1 MTCDYATIVEATKKI
16 LSEYSFPLTL
26 RQIYYRL
33 VANGMIPNKRSA
45 YNSLSK
51 WLVKARE
58 DAAIDDTRIED
69 RSRSVIAHVNAY
81 ESPDDFVSAAKDWF
95 HNLGSE
101 YYADLWETQAFHVE
115 VWVEKDA
122 LSQVI
127 ARVAGPFRVT
137 VCPSRGYSSYSY
149 IKRVAVDERLSAVDK
164 PIVLLDFR
172 DHDPSGLQMT
182 EDLQTRF
189 DRYADDL
196 EIEVKRIALTIDQV
210 KKHSLIP
217 NPTKRVDSRSAKYVA
232 QYGDQCWE
240 LDAIP
245 PDELQKLV
253 TSAIKQHIDPSR
265 WNAALE
271 REQKDQAALKKRFA
285 NVELNI

>member
-1 MTCDYATIVEATKKI
+1 
-16 LSEYSFPLTL
+16 
-26 RQIYYRL
+26 
-33 VANGMIPNKRSA
+33 
-45 YNSLSK
+45 
-51 WLVKARE
+51 
-58 DAAIDDTRIED
+58 
-69 RSRSVIAHVNAY
+69 
-81 ESPDDFVSAAKDWF
+81 
-95 HNLGSE
+95 
-101 YYADLWETQAFHVE
+101 
-115 VWVEKDA
+115 
-122 LSQVI
+122 
-127 ARVAGPFRVT
+127 
-137 VCPSRGYSSYSY
+137 
-149 IKRVAVDERLSAVDK
+149 
-164 PIVLLDFR
+164 
-172 DHDPSGLQMT
+172 MT